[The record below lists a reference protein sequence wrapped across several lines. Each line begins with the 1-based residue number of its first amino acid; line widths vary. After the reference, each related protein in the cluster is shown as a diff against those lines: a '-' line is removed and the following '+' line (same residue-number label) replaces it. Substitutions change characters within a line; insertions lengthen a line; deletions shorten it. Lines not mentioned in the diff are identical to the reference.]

1 MKSSFKS
8 VAFFKQLII
17 FFLSKAQKGEN
28 TKKKTQV
35 VTLFG
40 PELHKCALSLHLR
53 FYLLLFFSEIHG
65 WKHCCSTG
73 HSEFLAKL
81 PLSFQTCFSL
91 AFLL

>member
-28 TKKKTQV
+28 TKKKKTQV

-53 FYLLLFFSEIHG
+53 FYLLLFFLKYMGGSIAALQAIQ
-65 WKHCCSTG
+65 S
-73 HSEFLAKL
+73 S
-81 PLSFQTCFSL
+81 
-91 AFLL
+91 

>member
-28 TKKKTQV
+28 TKKTKQV

-40 PELHKCALSLHLR
+40 PELHKCAFTLMCHTWSIAALQAIQ
-53 FYLLLFFSEIHG
+53 S
-65 WKHCCSTG
+65 S
-73 HSEFLAKL
+73 
-81 PLSFQTCFSL
+81 
-91 AFLL
+91 

>member
-8 VAFFKQLII
+8 VAFFKELII

-53 FYLLLFFSEIHG
+53 FYLLLFFLKYMGGSIAALQAIQ
-65 WKHCCSTG
+65 S
-73 HSEFLAKL
+73 S
-81 PLSFQTCFSL
+81 
-91 AFLL
+91 